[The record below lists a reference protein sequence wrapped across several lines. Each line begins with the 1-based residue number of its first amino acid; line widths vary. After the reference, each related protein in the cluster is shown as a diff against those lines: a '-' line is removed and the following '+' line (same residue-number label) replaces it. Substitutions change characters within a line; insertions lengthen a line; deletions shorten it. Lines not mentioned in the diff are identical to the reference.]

1 MPSRG
6 RKLGLLL
13 STPPDQPNF
22 RHALRLAETA
32 LQAGSAVYLYCS
44 DEAVTG
50 LADPHLQSLKPRGLI
65 LYACAYAARRRNLP
79 LNDLATFAGL
89 SVVSDLMAG
98 TDRFLSFN

>member
-1 MPSRG
+1 MSLRG

-22 RHALRLAETA
+22 RRALRLAEAA
-32 LQAGSAVYLYCS
+32 LQAGSAVYLYCI

-50 LADPHLQSLKPRGLI
+50 LTDPQLQSLKPRGLS
-65 LYACAYAARRRNLP
+65 LYACAYAARRRNIL
-79 LNDLATFAGL
+79 LDDLATFAGL
-89 SVVSDLMAG
+89 SVVSDLIAG